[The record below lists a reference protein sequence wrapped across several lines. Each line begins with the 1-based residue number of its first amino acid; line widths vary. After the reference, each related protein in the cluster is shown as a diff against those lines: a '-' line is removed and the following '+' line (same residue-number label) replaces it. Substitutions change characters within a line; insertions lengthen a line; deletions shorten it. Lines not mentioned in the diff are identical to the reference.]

1 MFEGGSNAG
10 KFKSSLSD
18 LYKGVTDLN
27 VESGG
32 NKKNPMKLK
41 KRSMSR
47 FFG

>member
-1 MFEGGSNAG
+1 MFEGGGNAG

-18 LYKGVTDLN
+18 IYKGVADLN
-27 VESGG
+27 VESGA
-32 NKKNPMKLK
+32 KNTMKLK